1 MAGGNRQRDRRQA
14 RNSFK
19 GWPTYPRTH
28 ENQSI
33 LLLSIT
39 IHDVSELVVSGIDH
53 SISDINW
60 TKEHAPNVKR
70 SLISKLFIHIKEN
83 MLAKM

>member
-1 MAGGNRQRDRRQA
+1 MAGSNRQRDRRQA

-39 IHDVSELVVSGIDH
+39 IQIVSERVVSGKDH

-70 SLISKLFIHIKEN
+70 SPNYSFISKKIC
-83 MLAKM
+83 